1 MTNGDTYGQEVRF
14 CTAPDGVRIA
24 YATVG
29 EGPPLVKAANW
40 LSHLEFE
47 WRSPVWR
54 HWTEELSRDHRYVRY
69 DERGCGLSDWEVDD
83 FSTEAWVRDL
93 ETVVDALE
101 LERFPLLGISQGGPV
116 AITYAVR
123 HPERVSRLILYGTY
137 AFGKRK
143 TQLTEGGIEEFEALL
158 TLTKQGW
165 GRANPAYRQI
175 FASSF
180 VPEAT
185 TEQMRWFS
193 DLCRI
198 STSAENAV
206 EFLRAFWDTDVEAL
220 LPQVSVPTLVIHARD
235 DLQVPFEAG
244 RIVAAGIPGSRFVP
258 LEGTNHLLLEEEPA
272 WGSFLA
278 EVRAFL
284 GVEAG
289 QQREASASTIHTILF
304 TDVESS
310 TALTQRLGDDQLRA
324 FMRDHE
330 GIVRESLAAHG
341 GTEIK
346 ALGDGFM
353 VSFPSPTRAL
363 ECAISIQRAC
373 EASQDTPIRVRIG
386 VNAGEPIEEDDPGG
400 RGDLFGT
407 AVNMAARIAGEA
419 EGGEVVV
426 SDVVRQLVAGKGF
439 TFANRGPAS
448 LRGFEEPV
456 PLHELRWSENE

>member
-69 DERGCGLSDWEVDD
+69 DERGCGLSDWEIDD
-83 FSTEAWVRDL
+83 FSVESWVRDL

-123 HPERVSRLILYGTY
+123 HPERVSHLVLYGTY
-137 AFGKRK
+137 ALGRGKRPQRK
-143 TQLTEGGIEEFEALL
+143 GESEEFEALL

-165 GRANPAYRQI
+165 GRPNPAYRQI

-185 TEQMRWFS
+185 MEQMRWFS
-193 DLCRI
+193 DLCSI
-198 STSAENAV
+198 STSSENAV
-206 EFLRAFWDTDVEAL
+206 KFLRAFADTDVEAL
-220 LPQVSVPTLVIHARD
+220 LPQVTIPTLVIHARD
-235 DLQVPFEAG
+235 DLQVPLEAG
-244 RIVAAGIPGSRFVP
+244 RTLAAGIPGSRFVS
-258 LEGTNHLLLEEEPA
+258 LEGNNHLLLEEEPA
-272 WGSFLA
+272 WRSFLG

-289 QQREASASTIHTILF
+289 NQHEAAPSAIHTIVF

-310 TALTQRLGDDQLRA
+310 TALTQQLGDDQLRV

-330 GIVRESLAAHG
+330 RIVRESLAAHG
-341 GTEIK
+341 GSEIK

-363 ECAISIQRAC
+363 ECAIAIQRAC
-373 EASQDTPIRVRIG
+373 EAAEDTPIRVRIG
-386 VNAGEPIEEDDPGG
+386 VNAGEPIEEDE
-400 RGDLFGT
+400 DLFGT
-407 AVNMAARIAGEA
+407 AVNMAARVAGTA
-419 EGGEVVV
+419 AGGEIVV

-439 TFANRGPAS
+439 SFESRGPAS
-448 LRGFEEPV
+448 LRGFDEAV
-456 PLHELRWSENE
+456 PLYELRWSGDD

>member
-1 MTNGDTYGQEVRF
+1 MTNHDTSAQEVRF
-14 CTAPDGVRIA
+14 CTTADGVRLA

-54 HWTEELSRDHRYVRY
+54 HWIEELSRHHRYVRY

-83 FSTEAWVRDL
+83 FSVEAWVRDL

-123 HPERVSRLILYGTY
+123 HPERVSHLILYGTF
-137 AFGKRK
+137 ARGMKK
-143 TQLTEGGIEEFEALL
+143 LPLSEDQIEENRAVL

-165 GRANPAYRQI
+165 GRDNPAYRQI
-175 FASSF
+175 FTAGF
-180 VPEAT
+180 IPEAT
-185 TEQMRWFS
+185 KEQMRWFN

-198 STSAENAV
+198 STSPENAV
-206 EFLRAFWDTDVEAL
+206 RFLKAFADIDVEAL
-220 LPQVSVPTLVIHARD
+220 LPQVSVPTLVIHVRD
-235 DLQVPFEAG
+235 DILQPLAAG
-244 RIVAAGIPGSRFVP
+244 RDIAAGIPGSRFVS
-258 LEGTNHLLLEEEPA
+258 LEGTNHLILEEEPA
-272 WGSFLA
+272 WSSFLA

-289 QQREASASTIHTILF
+289 EQREASPSTIHTILF

-310 TALTQRLGDDQLRA
+310 TALTQQLGDDQLRA

-330 GIVRESLAAHG
+330 RIVRQSLAAHG
-341 GTEIK
+341 GSEIK

-363 ECAISIQRAC
+363 ECAIAIQREC
-373 EASQDTPIRVRIG
+373 EASEDTPIRVRIG
-386 VNAGEPIEEDDPGG
+386 VNAGEPIEEDQ
-400 RGDLFGT
+400 DLFGT
-407 AVNMAARIAGEA
+407 AVNMAARIAGTA
-419 EGGEVVV
+419 AGGEIVV

-439 TFANRGPAS
+439 SFADLGPAS
-448 LRGFEEPV
+448 LRGFDEPV
-456 PLHELRWSENE
+456 PLYELRWSGDD